1 MTNLDSGAEGPGFPF
16 EPPTAGCAQ
25 GRSRRT
31 GGTGYGM
38 RMFGKNRGMKA
49 SRNRRL
55 VFVSQEHGGDLIEK
69 YFTTLDRVEEEFGGA
84 YEDPNMMGYETLTD
98 EVKNDGQG
106 WMNTKYRYIYVKE
119 VTPENVREIVNGL
132 EFDWISDENPATF
145 MEDVEYRRDNPTDG
159 WSPEM
164 EFINVT
170 DEELE
175 YLGYSKSEI
184 KKARKA
190 AEKGDPYPL
199 YDMWKQTWDP
209 RYTPEEVYPQLE
221 GLGVPRK
228 LYDPAVNKYRG
239 SGRGTFNL
247 RGR

>member
-1 MTNLDSGAEGPGFPF
+1 
-16 EPPTAGCAQ
+16 
-25 GRSRRT
+25 
-31 GGTGYGM
+31 
-38 RMFGKNRGMKA
+38 MFGKTRGMKS

-69 YFTTLDRVEEEFGGA
+69 YFTTLDRVEEEFGRA
-84 YEDPNMMGYETLTD
+84 YEDPNMMGYDTLTD
-98 EVKNDGQG
+98 EVKNDGQA
-106 WMNTKYRYIYVKE
+106 WMNTKYRYIFVKE
-119 VTPENVREIVNGL
+119 VTPDNVQEIVRGL
-132 EFDWISDENPATF
+132 EDDWISDENPASF
-145 MEDVEYRRDNPTDG
+145 MEDVEYRRQNPTDG
-159 WSPEM
+159 WSPAM
-164 EFINVT
+164 EFIEVT

-175 YLGYSKSEI
+175 YLGYSKAEI

-190 AEKGDPYPL
+190 AEKGDYYPL

-247 RGR
+247 RRR